1 MAPAATVHSERPI
14 DREERQGLVSSFFFS
29 FLFLLCCLNPPL
41 PCALAVI
48 RLLRGG
54 WSKETA
60 TGWSLGFSFSFA
72 AVDGW
77 FLTILIVLR
86 LACYS

>member
-54 WSKETA
+54 GQKRP
-60 TGWSLGFSFSFA
+60 
-72 AVDGW
+72 
-77 FLTILIVLR
+77 R
-86 LACYS
+86 LAGAWAFLFLFQLWMDGF